1 VTNSFNGIN
10 LKDVNS
16 SFSRT
21 NLNTF
26 EKKLMIKS
34 ILFFAFF
41 AVLGLSSCTTL
52 HKTMREPNVRVEL
65 VRENFDLSEQVSA
78 EATSVRI
85 LGIDWQRLLNKEQ
98 GSVEGWAFS
107 AINFGYIPII
117 GTGISEPASFY
128 ALHEMMKNNPGYDV
142 VFYPQY
148 EAIVKRPVIGI
159 GFIYKKTT
167 VKATARLGKM
177 K

>member
-1 VTNSFNGIN
+1 MRKTV
-10 LKDVNS
+10 L
-16 SFSRT
+16 
-21 NLNTF
+21 
-26 EKKLMIKS
+26 
-34 ILFFAFF
+34 LFA
-41 AVLGLSSCTTL
+41 LLSTLLITSCTSV

-65 VRENFDLSEQVSA
+65 ERDDFELSQQVSA
-78 EATSVRI
+78 EATSVRV
-85 LGIDWQRLLNKEQ
+85 LGIDWKRLLNVER

-107 AINFGYIPII
+107 AVNLGYIPII
-117 GTGISEPASFY
+117 GTGITEPTSFY

-148 EAIVKRPVIGI
+148 EAIVKRPVIGL

>member
-1 VTNSFNGIN
+1 MKKTFYSIA
-10 LKDVNS
+10 L
-16 SFSRT
+16 FSA
-21 NLNTF
+21 L
-26 EKKLMIKS
+26 
-34 ILFFAFF
+34 AFT
-41 AVLGLSSCTTL
+41 SCTSL

-65 VRENFDLSEQVSA
+65 ERGDFDLSQQVSA
-78 EATSVRI
+78 EATSVRV

-107 AINFGYIPII
+107 AVNFGYIPII
-117 GTGISEPASFY
+117 GNGISEPTSFY

-148 EAIVKRPVIGI
+148 EALVKRPFIGI

>member
-1 VTNSFNGIN
+1 M
-10 LKDVNS
+10 
-16 SFSRT
+16 
-21 NLNTF
+21 
-26 EKKLMIKS
+26 KKTV
-34 ILFFAFF
+34 LFVAFIG
-41 AVLGLSSCTTL
+41 ALILSSCTSV
-52 HKTMREPNVRVEL
+52 HKTMREPNVKVEL
-65 VRENFDLSEQVSA
+65 ERDDFELSQQVSA
-78 EATSVRI
+78 EATSVRV
-85 LGIDWQRLLNKEQ
+85 LGIDWKRLLNVER

-107 AINFGYIPII
+107 AVNLGYIPII
-117 GTGISEPASFY
+117 GTGITEPTSFY